1 LIFLSVNLTV
11 IARNSLAARRAKTP
25 RPQRKDG
32 EAQCCRYGHPARAD
46 NYRIGSGDGFECA
59 AVDIAQFLENVLQ
72 ALTAGL
78 LLGAI
83 YGLMCVGL
91 ALIFGVMR
99 VINFAQGDF
108 MMLGM
113 YTAYYF
119 FVAFGVNSIFGNV
132 VGPYVAAFIAGPILF
147 VVGYVIHQT
156 LISRVSGTRTARL
169 EGEGHYAQLILTLGI
184 ALILENA
191 SQIIFG
197 SSVVSVQTPL
207 SSSAWIIG
215 PLWGDLIEIFVN
227 KARAIAAV
235 LSVVIIIALAVLIG
249 STRLGKALR
258 ASADDPTAAT
268 YIGIN
273 VDFSHRIA
281 FALGISITAVAGG
294 LLAPN
299 YPFHPFVGLEYV
311 IIMYAGVVLGGL
323 GSIIGPFWG
332 GMTIG
337 LVQQLSTLVLP
348 TQLQNSA
355 IFVVFLLIIFLRP
368 QGFFGRVAERT

>member
-1 LIFLSVNLTV
+1 MGTEPVWT
-11 IARNSLAARRAKTP
+11 R
-25 RPQRKDG
+25 QR
-32 EAQCCRYGHPARAD
+32 
-46 NYRIGSGDGFECA
+46 YRIGGGGEFECA
-59 AVDIAQFLENVLQ
+59 AVDITQFFENVLQ

-119 FVAFGVNSIFGNV
+119 FVAFGVNSIFGDV

-207 SSSAWIIG
+207 SSSAWIVG

-235 LSVVIIIALAVLIG
+235 LSVVIIIALKYADREHPHGQSFARIRPT
-249 STRLGKALR
+249 TRLLPPIS
-258 ASADDPTAAT
+258 ASTSTSPTA
-268 YIGIN
+268 
-273 VDFSHRIA
+273 SHLR
-281 FALGISITAVAGG
+281 FGISITAVAGG

-337 LVQQLSTLVLP
+337 LVQQLSTSVLP